1 MKADRVKPS
10 PALFRSNNHTLKNDT
25 LDNYTFKKV
34 LQEMKGYM
42 HGLRS
47 PLLSL
52 VALLLLWTAVAGC
65 FPAAEQAD
73 PVPQPLQPAKSEA
86 TAGTEQ
92 ASVSGAARED
102 IQGSVQG
109 SVQDTEGSA
118 SGNSQDASPSN
129 GPSSVETGSP
139 PSTAAAGDKP
149 PAGRS
154 ETEQVP
160 QAAAS
165 TATDT
170 PVPDSAIFEE
180 LDLLED
186 SAFGYL
192 KEMAEGLGPRTSGTD
207 LEKEAGDFLLQRFE
221 DLGYSTEIQ
230 EFSLSSTQ
238 SSLKVTAPTI
248 GDLETNTLSGTANG
262 EASAQLVFVSL
273 GKPEDFPE
281 EGITGKIALIE
292 RGEITFGSKV
302 AQAEREGAVAAIIF
316 NNAGGNF
323 QGTLGGPSRIP
334 AVSLSREHGRNLMD
348 SLNEG
353 NEVEATVAVVEEA
366 IPSRNVI
373 AEIPG
378 ASEGVVI
385 VGAHFD
391 TVPDSI
397 GASDNASGIGVLLTV
412 AERMADRSL
421 PFTLRF
427 IAFGAEETGLHGSD
441 YYVESLSQAKLEDI
455 HLMINLDSVGSGT
468 GLRIAGD
475 RWAVNHMRDTA
486 QREDVILAPTGR
498 RGSGGSDH
506 VNFRNAWVPVIFL
519 LADDLSRINSPADTM
534 EHINPQLLG
543 HASAL
548 VLDLLENVHTL
559 SGYGP

>member
-1 MKADRVKPS
+1 
-10 PALFRSNNHTLKNDT
+10 
-25 LDNYTFKKV
+25 
-34 LQEMKGYM
+34 MKGYM
-42 HGLRS
+42 HRLHS
-47 PLLSL
+47 PLLLL
-52 VALLLLWTAVAGC
+52 VALLLLWTVAVGC
-65 FPAAEQAD
+65 FPAGEQAD
-73 PVPQPLQPAKSEA
+73 PSPQTAQETTSRA
-86 TAGTEQ
+86 TAETEQ
-92 ASVSGAARED
+92 RSDREAASED
-102 IQGSVQG
+102 VQSSVQDSVQG
-109 SVQDTEGSA
+109 IESSA
-118 SGNSQDASPSN
+118 AGNSQDEDPANGSSSTESEAAPSI
-129 GPSSVETGSP
+129 
-139 PSTAAAGDKP
+139 AAGGEQP
-149 PAGRS
+149 SAGRS
-154 ETEQVP
+154 PTEGDSKADP
-160 QAAAS
+160 GN
-165 TATDT
+165 ATNT
-170 PVPDSAIFEE
+170 PLPDSPIFED

-186 SAFGYL
+186 SAFAYL
-192 KEMAEGLGPRTSGTD
+192 KELAEGLGPRTSSTD
-207 LEKEAGDFLLQRFE
+207 LEKEAADFLLQKFK
-221 DLGYSTEIQ
+221 DLGYGAEIQ
-230 EFSLSSTQ
+230 EFSLSSSE
-238 SSLKVTAPTI
+238 SSLKVTAPVI
-248 GDLETNTLSGTANG
+248 SDLESNILSGTANG
-262 EASAQLVFVSL
+262 EASAQLVFVGL

-281 EGITGKIALIE
+281 GGITGKIALIE

-316 NNAGGNF
+316 NNVGGNF

-353 NEVEATVAVVEEA
+353 KEVEATVAVVEEA
-366 IPSRNVI
+366 IPSRNVF

-378 ASEGVVI
+378 TGEGVGGESVVI

-391 TVPDSI
+391 TVPDSM

-412 AERMADRSL
+412 AERMADSSL

-455 HLMINLDSVGSGT
+455 QLMINLDSVGSGT

-475 RWAVNHMRDTA
+475 RWAVSHMRDAA
-486 QREDVILAPTGR
+486 QREDITLAPTGR
-498 RGSGGSDH
+498 GGGGGSDH
-506 VNFRNAWVPVIFL
+506 VNFRNAWIPVIYL

-559 SGYGP
+559 GGYGQ